1 MGTDRGTTE
10 VFTEKP
16 VPVPVGQPQIP
27 CGLPCK

>member
-1 MGTDRGTTE
+1 

-16 VPVPVGQPQIP
+16 IQVPVCQPQIP